1 MTSPILPAKTAIPP
15 VAAAYLPRPR
25 LHAAWERWR
34 EYALV
39 LVTAGAGYGK
49 TSLLAACA
57 REGSRPVS
65 WLALDPHDRDLG
77 HFVPHLLHALDP
89 ALARA
94 AAPWDPAAPGYAARA
109 LAVAVGALHRAAEAR
124 VLVLDD
130 LHLLPPTGPA
140 PEFIDRLARSLPADA
155 TLVLA
160 SREPPA
166 IPVMKLRAAGRAD
179 GLDAGDLAF
188 DVEEMK
194 AVAAR
199 LGAPDPEAL
208 LPWLQRTEGWPAGV
222 AILCQ
227 GLLARGGA
235 PAPAAAQPD
244 ASGWFAYFAEEVLA
258 GLPRD
263 LCDFLVR
270 SAALPRLEPDLCDE
284 VLRCDDSR
292 RRLADLH
299 ARQLFTIR
307 LDGDTPAY
315 RYHHLFH
322 DVLRERLE
330 REPATEVRALRRRV
344 ATALQRRG
352 RWSDALAT
360 AAAAGDHAA
369 VLRLALRNGDAV
381 LAAGRFEML
390 RGALEA
396 VPPARLRT
404 APRALTVLGRACEAL
419 GDWSQAERRYR
430 AALHAATATGQRAE
444 LREAIARL
452 LLREGRHRACA
463 DMVEAALAESRR
475 LPRPLRGRLHT
486 IRGIAACDAG
496 RLDQA
501 ETALAAARRDLGPD
515 PDPDEAVRTTYL
527 LESNIHFRRGDLARA
542 RAAARRALRAHDRDG
557 DAQQVCHCLGVLAHI
572 TAEGADER
580 AARELAVTCLRR
592 AESLEYHLMEG
603 YAHLVLARCD
613 ALAGDPE
620 RARRHADRAAELG
633 ARVGEVGLSGLPRLM
648 QGTLALAAG
657 ARHEAVAVA
666 EETLEAARSRRDPYL
681 EVQALLLLGRARRP
695 ADPDAARDAWRR
707 ADRLAARVGMGLERS
722 RLRLLR
728 ADLDPDAAPPGA
740 VLQEL
745 EESGHG
751 FVALQEFPAEAA
763 RLGAHALARGDA
775 PAGVEPLLERLG
787 APALAALSSRREAPR
802 VRALLDRLHA
812 PAAAQPAPATAP
824 ALHIR
829 ALGPLV
835 VRRGDRELRLDGWRS
850 ERALRLFQILLTHR
864 FGWVPRDLVIETLWP
879 DCRPDRGGNNLR
891 QTLHVLR
898 RTLADTLGA
907 PDPALHV
914 LHRRD
919 ALRLDPG
926 DGATYDVLEFEA
938 ALAAAETAWSA
949 GRRDQA
955 EAAVRRADDLDGGDF
970 LAESPY
976 EEFAAV
982 EREQLRDRHRRN
994 LARLLDDLADAER
1007 WDDLVPLARR
1017 AVTADAWS
1025 EEAHHHL
1032 VAALAA
1038 LGHRAEALAAYRRYE
1053 SVMVRELDLLPSPR
1067 LRALAEGLA

>member
-1 MTSPILPAKTAIPP
+1 MTPPILHAKTVIPP
-15 VAAAYLPRPR
+15 VAASYLPRPR

-34 EYALV
+34 GRNVA

-65 WLALDPHDRDLG
+65 WLALDTHDRDLG
-77 HFVPHLLHALDP
+77 QFAPHLLHALDP
-89 ALARA
+89 ALARTA
-94 AAPWDPAAPGYAARA
+94 AAWDPAGPGFAARVLA
-109 LAVAVGALHRAAEAR
+109 LAVGALHRAAEAR

-130 LHLLPPTGPA
+130 LHLLPATGPVPA
-140 PEFIDRLARSLPADA
+140 FIDRLARSLPADA

-179 GLDAGDLAF
+179 ELDAADLAF
-188 DVEEMK
+188 DAEEMK
-194 AVAAR
+194 AAAVR

-208 LPWLQRTEGWPAGV
+208 LPWLERTEGWPAGV

-235 PAPAAAQPD
+235 PSPGAARPDPA
-244 ASGWFAYFAEEVLA
+244 GWFAYFAEEVLA
-258 GLPRD
+258 GLPDD
-263 LCDFLVR
+263 LRDFLIR

-284 VLRCDDSR
+284 VLRRDDSR

-307 LDGDTPAY
+307 LDGADPAY

-322 DVLRERLE
+322 DVLRENLE
-330 REPATEVRALRRRV
+330 REPAAEVRALRRRV
-344 ATALQRRG
+344 ASALQRRE

-369 VLRLALRNGDAV
+369 VLRLARRRGDAL

-396 VPPARLRT
+396 APPARLRAT
-404 APRALTVLGRACEAL
+404 PQALAVLGRACEAL
-419 GDWSQAERRYR
+419 GDWTQAERRYR
-430 AALHAATATGQRAE
+430 DALHATTAVGRRAE

-452 LLREGRHRACA
+452 LLREGRHHACA
-463 DMVEAALAESRR
+463 AMVDAALAESRR

-496 RLDQA
+496 RLDRA
-501 ETALAAARRDLGPD
+501 ENALAAARRDLGPD

-542 RAAARRALRAHDRDG
+542 REAARRALHAHDRDG

-613 ALAGDPE
+613 ALAGDLE
-620 RARRHADRAAELG
+620 RAGRHAERAVALG
-633 ARVGEVGLSGLPRLM
+633 ERVGEVGLRGLPRLM
-648 QGTLALAAG
+648 QGALALAAG
-657 ARHEAVAVA
+657 ARHEAEAVA
-666 EETLEAARSRRDPYL
+666 EETLEAARVRRDPYL

-707 ADRLAARVGMGLERS
+707 ADRLAARVGMDLERS

-728 ADLDPDAAPPGA
+728 ADLDPDDAPAGA
-740 VLQEL
+740 LLREL
-745 EESGHG
+745 EASGHG
-751 FVALQEFPAEAA
+751 FVARHEFPAEAA
-763 RLGAHALARGDA
+763 RLGAHAIARDDA
-775 PAGVEPLLERLG
+775 PPDVESLLEHLG
-787 APALAALSSRREAPR
+787 APALTALAAHPDAPR
-802 VRALLDRLHA
+802 ARALLARLGA
-812 PAAAQPAPATAP
+812 PEAARPAAAGTAG
-824 ALHIR
+824 LHIQ

-835 VRRGDRELRLDGWRS
+835 VRCDGRELRLGGWRS
-850 ERALRLFQILLTHR
+850 KRALRLFQLLLTHR

-879 DCRPDRGGNNLR
+879 NCRPDRGGNNLR

-898 RTLADTLGA
+898 RTLAEALGV
-907 PDPALHV
+907 PDPARHV
-914 LHRRD
+914 RHRRD

-926 DGATYDVLEFEA
+926 DGGAYDVLEFES
-938 ALAAAETAWSA
+938 ALAVAEAAWSA
-949 GRRDQA
+949 GRREEA
-955 EAAVRRADDLDGGDF
+955 EAAFRRADDLAVGDF

-994 LARLLDDLADAER
+994 LSRLLDDLADAGR

-1017 AVTADAWS
+1017 AVAADAWS
-1025 EEAHHHL
+1025 EDAHHHL

-1038 LGHRAEALAAYRRYE
+1038 QGHRAEALAAYRRYE
-1053 SVMVRELDLLPSPR
+1053 AVMVRELDLLPSPR